1 MSSTSFTSAEA
12 SPDKDGLIHGV
23 SAEELQVIGEQCIEA
38 KAKAYCESQPTT
50 RSAQDSA
57 CHSKNCMLKQTNL
70 GPYSL
75 FRVGASLLLNS
86 TIPSP
91 SSTPTYPASHIIT
104 GANVENAAYP
114 VGTCAERVAMGTA
127 VHMGHR
133 IGSFKAV
140 GVSTDIADFCS
151 PCGMCRQYLR
161 EFLALETP
169 VFMFNKEGKFIV
181 RTMGELLPLSFGPDV
196 LPPRE
201 EMRRVQEEDKAKTA

>member
-1 MSSTSFTSAEA
+1 VYADCWCS
-12 SPDKDGLIHGV
+12 
-23 SAEELQVIGEQCIEA
+23 
-38 KAKAYCESQPTT
+38 
-50 RSAQDSA
+50 
-57 CHSKNCMLKQTNL
+57 

-75 FRVGASLLLNS
+75 FRVGASLLLNA
-86 TIPSP
+86 TISP
-91 SSTPTYPASHIIT
+91 APNHWSDTYPLSHVLT
-104 GANVENAAYP
+104 GANIENASYP

-127 VHMGHR
+127 VHLDHR

-140 GVSTDIADFCS
+140 GVSTDIDEFAS

-169 VFMFNKEGKFIV
+169 IFMFNREGKFIV

-201 EMRRVQEEDKAKTA
+201 EMRKVQEEDKAKTA